1 MHLQLNSSVDYPE
14 KKLMKVQH
22 FLQASSL
29 IIGKRR
35 HRSDVTRTLGKHK
48 AAVKTPKKATP
59 APAAL
64 AIIGT
69 C

>member
-1 MHLQLNSSVDYPE
+1 MHLQLNSSVDCPE
-14 KKLMKVQH
+14 KNLMKVQH

-35 HRSDVTRTLGKHK
+35 HRSDVTRTLGKTQSGGENTK
-48 AAVKTPKKATP
+48 EGNPC
-59 APAAL
+59 PAAL
-64 AIIGT
+64 TIIGT

>member
-1 MHLQLNSSVDYPE
+1 MQLNSSVDYPE

-35 HRSDVTRTLGKHK
+35 HRSDVTRALGKTQTSGENSK
-48 AAVKTPKKATP
+48 EGNSG
-59 APAAL
+59 PAAL

>member
-14 KKLMKVQH
+14 KKLVKVQH

-29 IIGKRR
+29 IMGKRR
-35 HRSDVTRTLGKHK
+35 HRSDVTRTLGKTQSSGENSK
-48 AAVKTPKKATP
+48 EGSPC
-59 APAAL
+59 PAAL
-64 AIIGT
+64 TIIGP